1 MQTQTAMQPPQELA
15 QPGLAPLAGGPGALR
30 SLVPALLTAAILIL
44 AWLIVAPRSPDLAA
58 QVYRANVFSHF
69 GMLIWDDSW
78 YGGHHMPGYSLTY
91 PPLAA
96 LLGVRALG
104 ALAVLASTALFA
116 RIAMLAYGPRTA
128 PAGVWFAVAA
138 AGDLWI
144 GRVTFALGVSF
155 ALAATLASILSV
167 SASSRARGRLQ
178 LLLACLLGALSAV
191 TSPVAGVLLGL
202 ALVTKMLVDRRL
214 RPCVYVCVA
223 TLVVLLPLELFFPE
237 GGFEPYSLKSFLA
250 ASAVALAFVWALPS
264 GERLLKAG
272 GWLFLL
278 VNALSLVP
286 TPMGSNVV
294 RYAVLL
300 SGPLLLCALARAR
313 KAPRPRWALA
323 LVLAGL
329 GLWVVWGP
337 FVQAREVLDDPSTQ
351 ASYYLPLKRF
361 LAQRAER
368 PLRIEVPFTR
378 DHWESALLAPHVP
391 LARGW
396 ERQLDKRYD
405 LAIEADP
412 LPPSVYRRW
421 LRRNAVSYVALPDVP
436 LDGSSKGE
444 AALIEHG
451 APFLHEVLH
460 TRHWRVYRVLGSEP
474 LASGPGSLRY
484 LGHEGFGLAVRSPGR
499 FLVRIHYTPYWTV
512 IAGSGSVSEAPN
524 GWTYVH
530 ARRPG
535 TVSVQARFSLGAA
548 LKLL

>member
-1 MQTQTAMQPPQELA
+1 M
-15 QPGLAPLAGGPGALR
+15 
-30 SLVPALLTAAILIL
+30 AAALIL

-69 GMLIWDDSW
+69 GMLIWDDNW

-96 LLGVRALG
+96 WIGVRALG
-104 ALAVLASTALFA
+104 ALAALASTALFA
-116 RIAMLAYGPRTA
+116 RIAAVVYGPRTTSA
-128 PAGVWFAVAA
+128 TVWFAVAA
-138 AGDLWI
+138 VGDLWI

-155 ALAATLASILSV
+155 ALACALALILATRAP
-167 SASSRARGRLQ
+167 ARSRRLQ
-178 LLLACLLGALSAV
+178 WLTLACLCGALSTV

-202 ALVTKMLVDRRL
+202 ALVTEMLVNRRL
-214 RPCVYVCVA
+214 RPGLYVCIAIV
-223 TLVVLLPLELFFPE
+223 VVLLPLELFFPE

-250 ASAVALAFVWALPS
+250 ASAVALGFVWALPKE
-264 GERLLKAG
+264 ERLLKTG

-278 VNALSLVP
+278 VNALSLAP

-300 SGPLLLCALARAR
+300 SGPLLLCALSRSERSARESGSLLGG
-313 KAPRPRWALA
+313 RWGERQGWAVA
-323 LVLAGL
+323 VVLAGL

-337 FVQAREVLDDPSTQ
+337 FLQSREVLKEPSTK
-351 ASYYLPLKRF
+351 AAYYLPVKRF
-361 LAQRAER
+361 LAQHAQR
-368 PLRIEVPFTR
+368 PLRIEVPFTKA
-378 DHWESALLAPHVP
+378 HWESALLAPYVP

-405 LAIEADP
+405 LGIEADP
-412 LPPSVYRRW
+412 LSPSVYHRW
-421 LRRNAVSYVALPDVP
+421 LRDNAVSYVALADVP

-444 AALIEHG
+444 AALIRHG
-451 APFLHEVLH
+451 APFLQEVLKTANWSIYKVLH
-460 TRHWRVYRVLGSEP
+460 TDP
-474 LASGPGSLRY
+474 LASGPGTLSF
-484 LGHEGFGLAVRSPGR
+484 LGHEGFGLAVRAPGR
-499 FLVRIHYTPYWTV
+499 FLVRVHYTPYWTV
-512 IAGSGSVSEAPN
+512 IEGAGSVSEAPN

-535 TVSVQARFSLGAA
+535 SLLVQARFSLGAA